1 MALEE
6 ADRIL
11 GSKKLGTDCFL
22 SFALLPEGLPLP
34 PPALEEFWLDEDA
47 AGTGS
52 KSSVSEIMAA
62 SRSDSSAFSEVPR
75 APETIEVFE
84 ALRLLGRAGGSEG
97 ADGLIPH
104 GIQRLLVVGLASLHP
119 EKMDR
124 MAYRRARMLS
134 RISSLV
140 GTFEDDCWALGGGEE
155 ARIRRAAATSSA
167 SAMVSSNRHRD
178 DLGGSSRGKEEG
190 NGQEVEL
197 EPIPTGLLG
206 SGRPGRPSHGF
217 GGFSRY
223 DYLVA
228 SWDALPPP
236 HTLSVAAGRYL
247 ESIRSSCK
255 PVATA
260 MVTQTSRC
268 RSGAGW
274 AGARALASAADVNAL
289 AGRREEAIGAYVE
302 ACELLA
308 AEAERRAR
316 SRGGVNSWQQSARSA
331 LHKVASMIQELA
343 VVTAQLGK
351 MPPAIRLL
359 QRAVEIHLSV
369 LEASGALVPDFGYDN
384 GSSTSPGQEFRLNN
398 LAATRGPIGEGT
410 AEGVD
415 GGRGRGGAITCRA
428 VADDCR
434 PLPLRLWSHPA
445 PIATTGQQS
454 PSGRGSSCGGGG
466 GGGGGM
472 LPAYG
477 RLDVVGTCVGD
488 LGLVVACTRQLRQEE
503 RVDESVQ
510 LAEKAYPVLRE
521 ILGADHAFTRAALA
535 AFVGQGIVDECW
547 SQSDVVNGALGQ
559 PSLPSPTSRRRLARN
574 YEGRSASALVTRVS
588 ARSSIGVGAGNING
602 GSGSAV
608 SDGRLGS
615 SVSASTLSEL
625 SSPPSPLPEEFYY
638 RHSFSVAYGGETRTS
653 LSHVTDGVSRHRD
666 RDRERS
672 SSGLSNNDST
682 SSGTD
687 GDDDSDGGSAW
698 SRTIA
703 SRRAGPVGRTGR
715 LSFQRR
721 SIDRMSNGSRV
732 EAMGQSWRRDS
743 SGGGGGGGLRRG
755 PVEPASN
762 RMQQEFYFLHRT
774 RRARAHAFLITTAA
788 RARLKYAD
796 RVEAGLYLINYA
808 RQAGAATGGVTVK
821 GAGVGISSP
830 EETTQMTRLR
840 D

>member
-11 GSKKLGTDCFL
+11 GRKKLGTDCFL

-34 PPALEEFWLDEDA
+34 PPALEKFWLDEDA
-47 AGTGS
+47 LSTES
-52 KSSVSEIMAA
+52 KSSVSGIMTA
-62 SRSDSSAFSEVPR
+62 SRSDSSAFSETPR
-75 APETIEVFE
+75 APDPLEVFE

-119 EKMDR
+119 ETMDR
-124 MAYRRARMLS
+124 MAYRRAHMLS

-155 ARIRRAAATSSA
+155 ARIRRAAATSSSSA
-167 SAMVSSNRHRD
+167 SAMVSSNLHRD
-178 DLGGSSRGKEEG
+178 DLAGPSQGKEDG

-228 SWDALPPP
+228 SWDALPAP

-247 ESIRSSCK
+247 ESIRASCK
-255 PVATA
+255 PVATT
-260 MVTQTSRC
+260 MVKKTSR
-268 RSGAGW
+268 RGSGAGW
-274 AGARALASAADVNAL
+274 AEARALASAADVNAL
-289 AGRREEAIGAYVE
+289 AGRREEAIEAYVE

-316 SRGGVNSWQQSARSA
+316 SGGGINSWQQSARSA
-331 LHKVASMIQELA
+331 LHKVASMVQELA

-384 GSSTSPGQEFRLNN
+384 GSSTSPGQESRLKNI
-398 LAATRGPIGEGT
+398 AITRGPIGEGT

-415 GGRGRGGAITCRA
+415 GGRGKGGAITCRA

-445 PIATTGQQS
+445 PIATAGQQS
-454 PSGRGSSCGGGG
+454 PSGRGSCGG

-503 RVDESVQ
+503 RIDESVQ

-547 SQSDVVNGALGQ
+547 SQSDVMNGALGQ

-574 YEGRSASALVTRVS
+574 YEGRSASTFVTRVS
-588 ARSSIGVGAGNING
+588 ARSRVGVGAGNING
-602 GSGSAV
+602 GSGNGV

-625 SSPPSPLPEEFYY
+625 SSPPSPLPEEFYS
-638 RHSFSVAYGGETRTS
+638 RHSFSVAYGGEIRTS
-653 LSHVTDGVSRHRD
+653 LSRVTDGASRQRD

-687 GDDDSDGGSAW
+687 GDEDSDAGSAW

-715 LSFQRR
+715 LSFQKR
-721 SIDRMSNGSRV
+721 SIDRLSNGSRV
-732 EAMGQSWRRDS
+732 EAMGQSWRKDS
-743 SGGGGGGGLRRG
+743 IGGGGGGGLRRG
-755 PVEPASN
+755 SVEPASN

-774 RRARAHAFLITTAA
+774 RRARAHAFLITTAT

-796 RVEAGLYLINYA
+796 RVEAGIFLIDCA
-808 RQAGAATGGVTVK
+808 RQAGAAKGGVTVK
-821 GAGVGISSP
+821 GPGVGITSP